1 MLPLPL
7 LPLIILAAMTT
18 VSCHDNREK
27 ATPKPQ
33 AYHRISIPDSVYISY
48 NTGTADLMV
57 NADAVI
63 ADSIR
68 QDGRWIDIS
77 YPHFPGAKIFL
88 TLTSTTPSA
97 LPALIEN
104 RTERIRL
111 NTSSA
116 TTEVT
121 ELTSVGGWSGTLFM
135 TRNSLTTPL
144 QILAYN
150 PDHTGLLSGALYI
163 SPSPSATPDSI
174 APIVS
179 AVSHDLLTTLKN
191 LK

>member
-1 MLPLPL
+1 
-7 LPLIILAAMTT
+7 MTAT
-18 VSCHDNREK
+18 SCHGNQEE

-33 AYHRISIPDSVYISY
+33 AYHRISVPDSTYIPY
-48 NTGTADLMV
+48 KAGTVNLMV
-57 NADAVI
+57 NTESVI

-68 QDGRWIDIS
+68 QDGRWLDIS
-77 YPHFPGAKIFL
+77 YPHFPGARIFL

-150 PDHTGLLSGALYI
+150 PEHTGLLSGALYI
-163 SPSPSATPDSI
+163 SPSSSATPDSI

-179 AVSHDLLTTLKN
+179 AVSHDLIITLKN